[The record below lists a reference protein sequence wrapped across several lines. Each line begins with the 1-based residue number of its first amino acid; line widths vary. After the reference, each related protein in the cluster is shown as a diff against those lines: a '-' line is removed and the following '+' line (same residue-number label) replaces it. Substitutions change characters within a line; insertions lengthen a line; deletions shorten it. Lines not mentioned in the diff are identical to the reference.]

1 MLREIG
7 KRETEVAALQA
18 RCVRRLGL
26 ADPGPAGRRPDDIGS
41 TPWAAWM
48 TFMNIVS
55 FLVDKESAH

>member
-26 ADPGPAGRRPDDIGS
+26 ADPGPAGRRPDDKAPHPGQRGWPSWIS
-41 TPWAAWM
+41 
-48 TFMNIVS
+48 
-55 FLVDKESAH
+55 SAFWWTRRART

>member
-48 TFMNIVS
+48 TSWISSDFWWTRR
-55 FLVDKESAH
+55 ART